1 MEFRRLEKNEIDSL
15 VRMQIMY
22 LCKDLKK
29 ATISIII
36 MKMI

>member
-1 MEFRRLEKNEIDSL
+1 MEFRKLGKNEIDSL
-15 VRMQIMY
+15 VKLRIMY
-22 LCKDLKK
+22 LSEDLKK